1 MGVFDA
7 SLRTIGDRNGL
18 PATITVLD
26 GRLSIEAGQQAIGEW
41 SLDEIRLEP
50 TPTGYRMAAEGEHIL
65 LDIADTDTD
74 SFDLALRGKRP
85 KETKEARKERAK
97 AVAEVV
103 TDAPPQTEEAPPQTE
118 DKAEEEAGSP
128 ERRKVRGLK
137 LRVRGRK
144 LKNAKPVD
152 PGEEAGFL
160 VELDRALEAA
170 ERRWGNLLPSWL
182 FTRGMTGLVVAVLV
196 IMVAAPQVL
205 FYLMLLSGVLLVM
218 LGAVLYTD
226 SVMAARL
233 LPGRMT
239 VMHVLISGVGL
250 LLLGVLVA
258 MTAQNRLYVAVLG
271 VVVLGAGYLATRI
284 TARRVS

>member
-1 MGVFDA
+1 M
-7 SLRTIGDRNGL
+7 
-18 PATITVLD
+18 
-26 GRLSIEAGQQAIGEW
+26 
-41 SLDEIRLEP
+41 
-50 TPTGYRMAAEGEHIL
+50 
-65 LDIADTDTD
+65 
-74 SFDLALRGKRP
+74 
-85 KETKEARKERAK
+85 
-97 AVAEVV
+97 
-103 TDAPPQTEEAPPQTE
+103 
-118 DKAEEEAGSP
+118 
-128 ERRKVRGLK
+128 
-137 LRVRGRK
+137 
-144 LKNAKPVD
+144 
-152 PGEEAGFL
+152 
-160 VELDRALEAA
+160 ELDRALEAA

-182 FTRGMTGLVVAVLV
+182 FTRGMAGLVVAVLV